1 MQLDPE
7 NLLDSLEEHMMKT
20 EDALK
25 NSFAAIRT
33 GKASPALVEG
43 ITVEYYGTQTRLR
56 DIAGIT
62 APEPRLLV
70 IQPWDASAVSAIE
83 KRSSPPTSASPR

>member
-43 ITVEYYGTQTRLR
+43 ITVE
-56 DIAGIT
+56 
-62 APEPRLLV
+62 
-70 IQPWDASAVSAIE
+70 
-83 KRSSPPTSASPR
+83 SPR

>member
-25 NSFAAIRT
+25 NSFAAIRHRQ
-33 GKASPALVEG
+33 GFPGARRRHHGRILRHPDPSARHRG
-43 ITVEYYGTQTRLR
+43 HHRAGT
-56 DIAGIT
+56 
-62 APEPRLLV
+62 
-70 IQPWDASAVSAIE
+70 ASAGDPAVG
-83 KRSSPPTSASPR
+83 RFGGFRD

>member
-43 ITVEYYGTQTRLR
+43 ITVEYYGTRPVC
-56 DIAGIT
+56 A
-62 APEPRLLV
+62 
-70 IQPWDASAVSAIE
+70 
-83 KRSSPPTSASPR
+83 TSRASPRPGTASAGDPAVGRFGGFRD